1 VALAGLIGFA
11 ASGACGF
18 KAGVNSSPPPAA
30 GGSVGATG
38 AAGSSAAGS
47 AGGTTGAGGSPF
59 DFGMQYTNTGSGGA
73 TPCTKLTC
81 QQSTC
86 RGQGCTVKCGVGS
99 KTTVSGTIYDP
110 AGKTPLYNITVYV
123 PNSPLTGF
131 TDGPSCDKCDPNTG
145 TSLLSGDPVV
155 YTKTDTNGKFSLG
168 ADHNVDVPAGTN
180 IPMVIQVGK
189 WQRQVVLPQ
198 VTACQDNPITD
209 MNLLHLPRNSTEGH
223 IPKIAITTGEKDA
236 LQCLLLK
243 VGVDKTE
250 FTPEA
255 SMGRINLFAGG
266 NGAMAYDA
274 TLNNAAAFTP
284 AAPWWDSY
292 DNLAKY
298 DIILHSC
305 DGSQGDYDV
314 TKIPAQM
321 MDKTGHIIGEPLYA
335 KSPAAR
341 MALEKWTNA
350 GGRVFASH
358 WHSYWFAEG
367 SPTFKSIA
375 TWGRNNMLMNTA
387 TIDQSFDTG
396 SALAQ
401 WMMNVGGSMSL
412 GQVDIT
418 QDASNRLIDMAAGG
432 NISQRWIYSPNQ
444 TPQSV
449 VFLSATTPI
458 PGGTCGR
465 AVVSD
470 LHLVGAA
477 DPTTGLMDMPTAAF
491 PMSCMTTTLSPRE
504 KVLEFMLF
512 DIASC
517 VAPPIDRNNGP

>member
-1 VALAGLIGFA
+1 MVASF
-11 ASGACGF
+11 GACNF
-18 KAGVNSSPPPAA
+18 MAAGVNGNPDAAVSSVGTAGTSG
-30 GGSVGATG
+30 GGSGT
-38 AAGSSAAGS
+38 AGSSNYDAS
-47 AGGTTGAGGSPF
+47 SPF
-59 DFGMQYTNTGSGGA
+59 DFGGQFQSTGGGGSG
-73 TPCTKLTC
+73 PCNKLTC
-81 QQSTC
+81 QQSSC
-86 RGQGCTVKCGVGS
+86 RGQGCTVSCPVGYR
-99 KTTVSGTIYDP
+99 TTVSGTIYDP

-123 PNSPLTGF
+123 PNSDLAGF

-155 YTKTDTNGKFSLG
+155 YTKTDTSGKFVLG
-168 ADHNVDVPAGTN
+168 MDHNVDVPAGTN

-189 WQRQVVLPQ
+189 WQRKVILPT
-198 VTACQDNPITD
+198 VTKCQDNPITD
-209 MNLLHLPRNSTEGH
+209 VSLLHLPRNSMEGH
-223 IPKIAITTGEKDA
+223 IPKMAITTGEKDA

-250 FTPEA
+250 FTPETG
-255 SMGRINLFAGG
+255 MGRINLYAGG
-266 NGAMAYDA
+266 NGASGYDMALNGGA
-274 TLNNAAAFTP
+274 TFTA

-298 DIILHSC
+298 DILLHSC

-321 MDKTGHIIGEPLYA
+321 PDPKVAGHIIGDPLYP
-335 KSPAAR
+335 KSMAAR
-341 MALEKWTNA
+341 MALEKWANA

-367 SPTFKSIA
+367 TPAFKSIA
-375 TWGRNNMLMNTA
+375 TWGRNDRLMNMA
-387 TIDQSFDTG
+387 TIDQGFDTG
-396 SALAQ
+396 VALAQ
-401 WMMNVGGSMSL
+401 WMVNVGGSQAL
-412 GQVDIT
+412 GMVDIT

-458 PGGTCGR
+458 PGGSCGR

-477 DPTTGLMDMPTAAF
+477 DAMGRVDTPTATF
-491 PMSCMTTTLSPRE
+491 PTSCMTTDLSPRE

-517 VAPPIDRNNGP
+517 VAPPVDRNSP